1 MQTLA
6 DGTSITHI
14 TEALLWRDA
23 DGRTRTETL
32 RTQPDGTDCHYVN
45 IYDPVAGIRMT
56 WTVGGPS
63 TTPKVVN
70 VHRWQPPPQPPPAST
85 PAPQPNRR
93 YYPYSQ
99 QSLPPTTIDDLYV
112 EGYRTS
118 RTTPAGY
125 DGNDHDLVSTTEY
138 WTAPDLGLM
147 MRRITGDP
155 RSGKST
161 TDITDL
167 KQTAP
172 DPALFKP
179 PAGYEVK
186 KANP

>member
-6 DGTSITHI
+6 DGTTITHI
-14 TEALLWRDA
+14 TQTLLWRDA
-23 DGRTRTETL
+23 EGRTRTETL
-32 RTQPDGTDCHYVN
+32 RTQPDGADMHFVSV
-45 IYDPVAGIRMT
+45 YDPVAGVRMT
-56 WTVGGPS
+56 WITGGPA

-70 VHRWQPPPQPPPAST
+70 VYSLQPTPQPAPAAT
-85 PAPQPNRR
+85 PTPQPNRR
-93 YYPYSQ
+93 YYPYTQ

-112 EGYRTS
+112 EGYRYT

-125 DGNDHDLVSTTEY
+125 DGNDHDITATTEY
-138 WTAPDLGLM
+138 WTSPDLGLM
-147 MRRITGDP
+147 MRRISDDP

-167 KQTAP
+167 QRTTP
-172 DPALFKP
+172 DPSLFKA

-186 KANP
+186 KTNP